1 MPDEIVPHA
10 QPIAPGGEAEWF
22 PPAEDDTITAEP
34 PPQKHDLHWIF
45 YGADGLRAGWSVLL
59 FALLVFVLAWAAKTV
74 LSHTLPSQK
83 SMIGNSKEMPVS
95 VTLIGEWVFFLTAA
109 LAAFLVSLVEHRSFG
124 SYGIGPLRPHR
135 LQQFGLGAVFGFG
148 LLSLLVAV
156 LHYTGLLA
164 WNGVLLHG
172 SEIAKWGGLWFL
184 AFLGVGCME
193 EFLTRGFLQFTLA
206 RGVAG
211 IAGAMGASGRNRKVI
226 GFWVVALFFSLL
238 FGLGHKGNPGESPIG
253 LASAGLIGLV
263 FAFSLW
269 RTGSLWWAI
278 GFHAAWDWAQSF
290 VWGVADSGGMMQH
303 HLLSTQPQ
311 GSVLMSGG
319 LTGPEGSVYVL
330 PIIAITVAV
339 IAFTLKPEP
348 GSASMDAA
356 SAPDLP
362 AR

>member
-1 MPDEIVPHA
+1 MSDEIVPHA
-10 QPIAPGGEAEWF
+10 QPITPGGEAEWF
-22 PPAEDDTITAEP
+22 PPAEDDTIAAP
-34 PPQKHDLHWIF
+34 PGPPERNLRWIF
-45 YGADGLRAGWSVLL
+45 FGPDGLRAGWSVLL
-59 FALLVFVLAWAAKTV
+59 FVSLLLAFGWLAKTA
-74 LSHTLPSQK
+74 LRHTFGPQK
-83 SMIGNSKEMPVS
+83 AMIGNSKETPVS
-95 VTLIGEWVFFLTAA
+95 VTLLGEWAIFLASA
-109 LAAFLVSLVEHRSFG
+109 LAAFVVSRVERRRFAA
-124 SYGIGPLRPHR
+124 YGIGPLTSHR
-135 LQQFGLGAVFGFG
+135 VKQFLVGCGWGFG
-148 LLSLLVAV
+148 LLTLLVLI

-172 SEIAKWGGLWFL
+172 AEVAKWGALWFL
-184 AFLGVGCME
+184 AFLGVGLLE

-211 IAGAMGASGRNRKVI
+211 IAKAMGASDRWRNAF
-226 GFWVVALFFSLL
+226 GFWAIALFFSLL
-238 FGLGHKGNPGESPIG
+238 FGLGHNGNPGESPVG

-303 HLLSTQPQ
+303 HLLDTHPQ
-311 GSVLMSGG
+311 GAVLMSGG

-330 PIIAITVAV
+330 PIILLTTAI
-339 IAFTLKPEP
+339 IAWTLKPEP
-348 GSASMDAA
+348 GSAAMDVATA
-356 SAPDLP
+356 SDLP